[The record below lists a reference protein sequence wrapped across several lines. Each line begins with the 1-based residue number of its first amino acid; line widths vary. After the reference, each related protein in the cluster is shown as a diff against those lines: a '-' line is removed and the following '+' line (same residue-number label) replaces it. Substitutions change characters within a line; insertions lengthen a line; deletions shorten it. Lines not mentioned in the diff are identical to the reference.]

1 MNLFADHCPG
11 GFRRQHPHRNL
22 QPPPGLVNDGDR
34 TISPL
39 RPAHDLKGRTTEWVK
54 TVEDVDVRGFCT
66 QGTAGVGVFIRI
78 SIASSLVAGSHPT
91 ATVGSPAAPASS
103 CPCVCSH
110 ACFAAYFWSSWRRPS
125 MTTNCIS
132 FPRSTNFRTP
142 LPSRLISL

>member
-66 QGTAGVGVFIRI
+66 QGTAGVVVLILTSTVSFPPQVSR
-78 SIASSLVAGSHPT
+78 PT
-91 ATVGSPAAPASS
+91 ARIGSILAT
-103 CPCVCSH
+103 H
-110 ACFAAYFWSSWRRPS
+110 PS
-125 MTTNCIS
+125 PPPPS
-132 FPRSTNFRTP
+132 PFSTFTP
-142 LPSRLISL
+142 T

>member
-66 QGTAGVGVFIRI
+66 QGSVGVGV
-78 SIASSLVAGSHPT
+78 SIPTYTAPFLRADFPQITVNGSAHAILSSYP
-91 ATVGSPAAPASS
+91 
-103 CPCVCSH
+103 
-110 ACFAAYFWSSWRRPS
+110 
-125 MTTNCIS
+125 
-132 FPRSTNFRTP
+132 
-142 LPSRLISL
+142 

>member
-22 QPPPGLVNDGDR
+22 QPPPGLVNDGDC

-66 QGTAGVGVFIRI
+66 QGTVGVGVFTRTCIVSWPPADCR
-78 SIASSLVAGSHPT
+78 SIAPTGSSRAPPSSFPSRYSVAS
-91 ATVGSPAAPASS
+91 
-103 CPCVCSH
+103 
-110 ACFAAYFWSSWRRPS
+110 FAASLCSLSNATSGKSSW
-125 MTTNCIS
+125 
-132 FPRSTNFRTP
+132 
-142 LPSRLISL
+142 

>member
-66 QGTAGVGVFIRI
+66 QGTAGVGVFIHT
-78 SIASSLVAGSHPT
+78 SITLFRLAVLHPT
-91 ATVGSPAAPASS
+91 VPDGSPPRDDSS
-103 CPCVCSH
+103 CPS
-110 ACFAAYFWSSWRRPS
+110 
-125 MTTNCIS
+125 
-132 FPRSTNFRTP
+132 PR
-142 LPSRLISL
+142 

>member
-66 QGTAGVGVFIRI
+66 QGTAGVGVFIPM
-78 SIASSLVAGSHPT
+78 STAWLPPAASLRTTPAGSP
-91 ATVGSPAAPASS
+91 PAAPS
-103 CPCVCSH
+103 
-110 ACFAAYFWSSWRRPS
+110 FFPS
-125 MTTNCIS
+125 K
-132 FPRSTNFRTP
+132 
-142 LPSRLISL
+142 

>member
-66 QGTAGVGVFIRI
+66 QGTAGVGVITRTCI
-78 SIASSLVAGSHPT
+78 VSCPPADYRSIALIGS
-91 ATVGSPAAPASS
+91 
-103 CPCVCSH
+103 SH
-110 ACFAAYFWSSWRRPS
+110 ATPS
-125 MTTNCIS
+125 S
-132 FPRSTNFRTP
+132 FPSRRSVASFAVSLLP
-142 LPSRLISL
+142 LCNATSGTASLAFMAP